1 MHPMRSESLPA
12 NPGKSMNVAV
22 VLPAYNEEVT
32 IVQTIKAFFHELPD
46 AYFVVVDNN
55 SEDRTAAL
63 ARQTL
68 ADIGARGIVISEQRR
83 GKGNAVRRAFLD
95 VEADVF
101 VLCDA
106 DMTYPARSV
115 HDMIAPI
122 VGGQADMVVG
132 DRRAGGQYDGENK
145 RRFHSFGNELVR
157 RLVNALFGAN
167 LTDIMSGYRAF
178 SVGFVRDYPILVGGF
193 QIETDMT
200 LHALDKRYRIREL
213 PVEYKDRPPGSHSKL
228 STFRDGAL
236 VLFTI
241 AQILSYYKP
250 LQFFGT
256 LAGLFAAA
264 GVIVAIPVFDDWI
277 LYRYIY
283 HVPSAVLAAALEA
296 VAMTSLGIG
305 LILHAI
311 NHQFKMLFE
320 RGQVRRY
327 RRSGG

>member
-1 MHPMRSESLPA
+1 MRI
-12 NPGKSMNVAV
+12 AV
-22 VLPAYNEEVT
+22 VLPAYNEEAT
-32 IVQTIKAFFHELPD
+32 IVHTIEAFFRELPE

-55 SEDRTAAL
+55 SKDRTVAL
-63 ARQTL
+63 ARD
-68 ADIGARGIVISEQRR
+68 AVARIGARGTVISELRQ

-95 VEADVF
+95 VDADLF

-115 HDMIAPI
+115 HELIAPI
-122 VGGQADMVVG
+122 VSGEADMVVG
-132 DRRAGGQYDGENK
+132 DRRSGGQYASANK

-157 RLVNALFGAN
+157 RLVNTLFGAN

-178 SVGFVRDYPILVGGF
+178 GVGFVRDYPILVDGF

-200 LHALDKRYRIREL
+200 LHALDKRYRIREI
-213 PVEYKDRPPGSHSKL
+213 PVEYRDRPPGSHSKL

-250 LQFFGT
+250 LLFFGT
-256 LAGLFAAA
+256 LAALFAAA
-264 GVIVAIPVFDDWI
+264 GVVVALPVFEDWI
-277 LYRYIY
+277 MYRYIY
-283 HVPSAVLAAALEA
+283 HVPLAVLAAALEA
-296 VAMTSLGIG
+296 VAMTALGIG
-305 LILHAI
+305 LVLHAI

-320 RGQVRRY
+320 RGQVQRY